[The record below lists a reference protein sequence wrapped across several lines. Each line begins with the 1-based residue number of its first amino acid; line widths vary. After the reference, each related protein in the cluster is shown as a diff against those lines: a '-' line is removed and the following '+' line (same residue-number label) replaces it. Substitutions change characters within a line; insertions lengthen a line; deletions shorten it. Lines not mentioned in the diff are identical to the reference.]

1 VNVEKRTP
9 FYVAASFSLAIFGA
23 ACSEPQVGGRA
34 SSAADPTGSASAS
47 GGNVSVEGCLNGG
60 PDGRVVLTAAPGPA
74 VTTAARPG
82 MGERD
87 THSYVLVGG
96 QNLQQHFGKRVA
108 VSGTLMGRG
117 DELERE
123 MKTEAQAKPTGT
135 TGGDKPTVE
144 TKAEVDLEVRQLNVA
159 EVREVSPTCQ
169 VNP

>member
-1 VNVEKRTP
+1 MEKRIP
-9 FYVAASFSLAIFGA
+9 FYVAASFSLAMLGA

-47 GGNVSVEGCLNGG
+47 GGNVKVEGCLNGG
-60 PDGRVVLTAAPGPA
+60 PDGRVVLTAAPDAG

-96 QNLQQHFGKRVA
+96 QNLQAHFGKRVA
-108 VSGTLMGRG
+108 VSGTITGRG

-123 MKTEAQAKPTGT
+123 MKTESQSQATGT
-135 TGGDKPTVE
+135 SGGDKPTVE
-144 TKAEVDLEVRQLNVA
+144 TKAEVDLEVRQLNVS
-159 EVREVSPTCQ
+159 EVREIAPTCQ